1 MQDMV
6 SVFGK
11 AILDELKTRGRK
23 VWEHFVR
30 SLASLQQQ
38 ISFDING
45 KLVDPEVVMQV
56 YERLEGVTSYLQ
68 RVMNVL
74 LMQTPDKGHCTV
86 DMIDDAVD
94 YLLDLNSENY
104 ETLWSQMSERQR
116 LVFRAITMEG
126 KAIGVTG
133 GAFIKK
139 YGLWSPSNV
148 MSALK
153 ALLDKDFVTQEKDAY
168 QVYDKFFALWLRR
181 QL

>member
-11 AILDELKTRGRK
+11 AI
-23 VWEHFVR
+23 
-30 SLASLQQQ
+30 
-38 ISFDING
+38 
-45 KLVDPEVVMQV
+45 
-56 YERLEGVTSYLQ
+56 
-68 RVMNVL
+68 
-74 LMQTPDKGHCTV
+74 
-86 DMIDDAVD
+86 
-94 YLLDLNSENY
+94 
-104 ETLWSQMSERQR
+104 
-116 LVFRAITMEG
+116 TMEG
-126 KAIGVTG
+126 KATGVTG

-139 YGLWSPSNV
+139 YGLWSPSSV